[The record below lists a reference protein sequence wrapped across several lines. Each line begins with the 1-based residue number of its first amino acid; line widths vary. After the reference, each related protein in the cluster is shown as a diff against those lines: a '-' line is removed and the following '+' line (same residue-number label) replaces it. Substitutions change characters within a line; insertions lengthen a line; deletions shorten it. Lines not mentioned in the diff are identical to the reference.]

1 MTEGFILLLSRRNSL
16 LSLAWK
22 LQVIPN
28 YLYLLIFHNHLWC
41 NPDMLH
47 YHLNHLEINHL
58 ALSLFEYPDPSHH
71 NLAGAGRPSPY
82 WLSSFIL
89 VSFKLLL
96 HMQTSRRFLNFSSA
110 GHLLYQW
117 KLLSGFPLVL
127 GVKSSIFKTLHRCI
141 GRFLPVSSAL
151 SCISPS
157 LCPPSIPAPLPCLL
171 LLQGLCICCFPYLEL
186 TP

>member
-1 MTEGFILLLSRRNSL
+1 MQPRYVALPPKSSESI
-16 LSLAWK
+16 
-22 LQVIPN
+22 
-28 YLYLLIFHNHLWC
+28 
-41 NPDMLH
+41 
-47 YHLNHLEINHL
+47 HL
-58 ALSLFEYPDPSHH
+58 ALSLFDYPDPSHH

-96 HMQTSRRFLNFSSA
+96 HVQTSRRFLNFSS
-110 GHLLYQW
+110 GCHLLYQW
-117 KLLSGFPLVL
+117 KTPQWLPTGFR
-127 GVKSSIFKTLHRCI
+127 VKSSIFKTLHTCI

-157 LCPPSIPAPLPCLL
+157 LCPPSIPAPLPC
-171 LLQGLCICCFPYLEL
+171 CFPYLEL